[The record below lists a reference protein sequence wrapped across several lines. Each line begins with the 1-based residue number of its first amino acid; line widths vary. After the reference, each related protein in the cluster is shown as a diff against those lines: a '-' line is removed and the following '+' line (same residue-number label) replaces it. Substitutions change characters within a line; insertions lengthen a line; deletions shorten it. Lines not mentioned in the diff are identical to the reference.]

1 VRAGAQFCPNCGY
14 APGAAAAPARDVRQ
28 LSAGRFASHWNA
40 IKRVVWLF
48 GLLLLSSLV
57 LGFVERSDSSP
68 WPDAVLTGI
77 DAAIVLAF
85 AVARRRDLLPL
96 LGVPAMSAR
105 SVLGLGAIAL
115 AFVGAMSAYFNLLE
129 HMGVPLARMSDMY
142 VRAGWPLWAML
153 LLVSAMPAVFE
164 ELAFRGVIQTALE
177 SVLDRREAWLI
188 QGALFSV
195 LHLTPLSFPSHFLMG
210 LCFGYLRTRSRS
222 LYPGMLLHATWN
234 ALVLMGEF
242 QS

>member
-1 VRAGAQFCPNCGY
+1 
-14 APGAAAAPARDVRQ
+14 
-28 LSAGRFASHWNA
+28 
-40 IKRVVWLF
+40 
-48 GLLLLSSLV
+48 
-57 LGFVERSDSSP
+57 
-68 WPDAVLTGI
+68 
-77 DAAIVLAF
+77 
-85 AVARRRDLLPL
+85 
-96 LGVPAMSAR
+96 
-105 SVLGLGAIAL
+105 
-115 AFVGAMSAYFNLLE
+115 
-129 HMGVPLARMSDMY
+129 
-142 VRAGWPLWAML
+142 
-153 LLVSAMPAVFE
+153 LVSAMPAVFE

-234 ALVLMGEF
+234 ALVLMAEF